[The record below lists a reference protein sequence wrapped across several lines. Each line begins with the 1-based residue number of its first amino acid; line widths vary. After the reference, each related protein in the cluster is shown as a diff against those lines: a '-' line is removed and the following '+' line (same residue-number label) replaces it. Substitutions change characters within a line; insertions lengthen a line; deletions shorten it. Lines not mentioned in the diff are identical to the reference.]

1 MQQREHLEL
10 TRVKAFSDGVIAIA
24 ATLLAIN
31 IHLTNEG
38 EQSLDALLD
47 QLAPQI
53 GAFLISFAVCAVYWR
68 NHNRMFNLLHR
79 IDPRL
84 NSLNMVQLAS
94 ICLMPFASGLI
105 AGDVPSVGAMTL
117 YAAAIALVGVLSAA
131 QWAYIAL
138 KPGLVGPEAEPAELW
153 AWFRIACI
161 APAIFLLSIA
171 IAHFSVPWAM
181 RSWALTALFLP
192 LVRKLEHR

>member
-1 MQQREHLEL
+1 MARRSRISISLPSPPRKIRSSCCSISPDVTRRPVYDGPSITSGGSMQQREHLEL

-131 QWAYIAL
+131 QWAYIA
-138 KPGLVGPEAEPAELW
+138 
-153 AWFRIACI
+153 
-161 APAIFLLSIA
+161 
-171 IAHFSVPWAM
+171 
-181 RSWALTALFLP
+181 
-192 LVRKLEHR
+192 